1 MKSIKTQLI
10 SVATVLV
17 LAAQVSTALAQ
28 TPAQTPANNKR
39 HAQSVGGDGTLLHTR
54 KNNALHA
61 QNAGG
66 GQGTPGA
73 RSPEKTPANNAYKH
87 AMNNGKPLPNKPQKP
102 QKPQRPQ
109 KAQ

>member
-10 SVATVLV
+10 SFATVLV
-17 LAAQVSTALAQ
+17 LGAQATAALAQ
-28 TPAQTPANNKR
+28 TPAHTPENNKR
-39 HAQSVGGDGTLLHTR
+39 HAQSVGG
-54 KNNALHA
+54 
-61 QNAGG
+61 
-66 GQGTPGA
+66 GQGTNGA
-73 RSPEKTPANNAYKH
+73 RSPEKNPANNAYKH

>member
-10 SVATVLV
+10 AFATVLV
-17 LAAQVSTALAQ
+17 LGAQATAALAQ
-28 TPAQTPANNKR
+28 TPAHTPENNKR
-39 HAQSVGGDGTLLHTR
+39 
-54 KNNALHA
+54 HA

-66 GQGTPGA
+66 GQDIQGA
-73 RSPEKTPANNAYKH
+73 RSPEKNQANNAYKH

-109 KAQ
+109 KTQ